1 MTTVNATSTASVLQ
15 RNRRSLGSMRGNPTR
30 PHRRVCGCYYGV
42 GSAQFRH
49 QALLLPLVVVVR
61 HTGKMQ
67 KAFLVA
73 AAVVAIQMTTLI
85 LTGVITSSTVGPNRR
100 GG

>member
-1 MTTVNATSTASVLQ
+1 MTAVNATSTASVLQ

-49 QALLLPLVVVVR
+49 QALLRPLVVVLR
-61 HTGKMQ
+61 HTGKMH

-73 AAVVAIQMTTLI
+73 AGVVSIQMTTMF
-85 LTGVITSSTVGPNRR
+85 LTGAII
-100 GG
+100 